1 MRKYKRIPPHVAERA
16 ATRYTTNENGCWEST
31 YATDRQGY
39 CKIGWRDNG
48 SYFSSNVTR
57 AAWVYHN
64 GDEIPEGVAIT
75 QTCGNRKCVKPGHL
89 AARDRSGE
97 TQCGEWAQG
106 EDQPRPRGFCVST
119 GCLNP
124 RREHERRT
132 DPPGL
137 CEHHYQLFL
146 SQPSQRPKGV
156 FVGYTLTREE
166 IDQALDSPHLSAEQ
180 VAQRTG
186 YSVEHVRRLRKQRSA
201 VAA

>member
-1 MRKYKRIPPHVAERA
+1 MKKHKRIPPHIAERA
-16 ATRYTTNENGCWEST
+16 ATRCTIADNSCWEST

-39 CKIGWRDNG
+39 CKIGWSDNS
-48 SYFSSNVTR
+48 SYYSSSVTR
-57 AAWVYHN
+57 AAWLYHN
-64 GDEIPEGVAIT
+64 GHEIPEDFVIT
-75 QTCGNRKCVKPGHL
+75 QTCGNRKCVNPGHL

-106 EDQPRPRGFCVST
+106 EDQPREFCVST
-119 GCLNP
+119 GCLTP

-137 CEHHYQLFL
+137 CEHHYQVFL
-146 SQPSQRPKGV
+146 SQPSQRAKGV

-166 IDQALDSPHLSAEQ
+166 IEQALDSPHLSAEQ

-186 YSVEHVRRLRKQRSA
+186 YSVEHVRRLRKKRAGA